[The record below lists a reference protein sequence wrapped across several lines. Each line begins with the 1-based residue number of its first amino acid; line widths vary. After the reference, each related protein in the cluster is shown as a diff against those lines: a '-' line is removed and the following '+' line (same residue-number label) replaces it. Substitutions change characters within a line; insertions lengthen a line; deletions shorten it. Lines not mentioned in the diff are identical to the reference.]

1 MNQSIKIISIKNQN
15 DTINIVKFQ
24 KNIAICNTPNQ
35 SITILLQWRKI
46 IVIVLEQALFTTIKL
61 FDYF

>member
-35 SITILLQWRKI
+35 SITILLQ
-46 IVIVLEQALFTTIKL
+46 
-61 FDYF
+61 